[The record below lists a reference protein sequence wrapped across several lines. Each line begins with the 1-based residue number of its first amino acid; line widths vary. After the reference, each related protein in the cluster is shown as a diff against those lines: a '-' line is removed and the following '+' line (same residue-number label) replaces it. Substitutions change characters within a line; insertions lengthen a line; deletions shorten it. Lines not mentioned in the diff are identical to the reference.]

1 MLRTVSAL
9 LLSLTLCGRAVAAD
23 LLVFAAASL
32 TDAMTELGTAW
43 AAQSPTTVAFSF
55 GASNDLA
62 RQIRAGAPADVF
74 FSADVEQMAG
84 LERDGLVDPAARRDL
99 LSNLL
104 VVIVPADSTATITGV
119 AALAD
124 VERLSL
130 ANPDGVPAGRYARAW
145 LQSQGVWDRVA
156 PHVVP
161 AADVR
166 AALAAVASG
175 NVDAGIVY
183 ATDAAISP
191 KVRVAFE
198 VPRAQGPQIVYAL
211 APLQASKHP
220 EAAAFATFLAG
231 PTATAVY
238 ERLGFL
244 VLPPR

>member
-1 MLRTVSAL
+1 MRRL
-9 LLSLTLCGRAVAAD
+9 LLAFLITLSLVGRAAADD

-32 TDAMTELGTAW
+32 TDAMTELGKVW
-43 AAQSPTTVAFSF
+43 AAQSPTKVSFSF

-74 FSADVEQMAG
+74 FSADVEQVAA
-84 LERDGLVDPAARRDL
+84 LERDGLVDPSTRRDL
-99 LSNLL
+99 LSNAL
-104 VVIVPADSTATITGV
+104 VVIVPVESKATITG
-119 AALAD
+119 AADLAG

-161 AADVR
+161 AVDVR

-175 NVDAGIVY
+175 NIEAGIVY
-183 ATDAAISP
+183 KTDAAMSP

-198 VPRAQGPQIVYAL
+198 VPRAQGPSIVYAL
-211 APLQASKHP
+211 APLKASKNP
-220 EAAAFATFLAG
+220 EAAAFATFLTG
-231 PTATAVY
+231 PTATPVY
-238 ERLGFL
+238 ERLGFV
-244 VLPPR
+244 VLPVR